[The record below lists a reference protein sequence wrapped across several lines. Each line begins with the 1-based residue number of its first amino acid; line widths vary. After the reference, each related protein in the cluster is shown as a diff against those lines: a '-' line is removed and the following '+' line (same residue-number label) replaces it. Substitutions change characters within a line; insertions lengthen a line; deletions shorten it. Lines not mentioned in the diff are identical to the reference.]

1 MYWQYTREV
10 FEVWSVFVLKCLFC
24 THFVLPLYRNKS
36 VPISKSWRTFYEIKL
51 KPNKAILIG
60 SSFPSICF
68 ISFCLIFN
76 LQLDLLSK
84 MFLSAFCC
92 NFCQILLAL
101 IWLGPIN
108 LFLFQTLESLIF
120 HPVYTVQVL
129 VRAVNDKSVKLYNHR
144 EDPYIGPSPGWKR
157 LLPLSHLRHC

>member
-1 MYWQYTREV
+1 MKFEV
-10 FEVWSVFVLKCLFC
+10 FLFKNVYFVLILYCLFIG
-24 THFVLPLYRNKS
+24 TNRFPSRSLGEL
-36 VPISKSWRTFYEIKL
+36 FYEIKL

-129 VRAVNDKSVKLYNHR
+129 VSAGCKRF
-144 EDPYIGPSPGWKR
+144 IGEVVASRRRPLLWYSPG
-157 LLPLSHLRHC
+157 